1 MSLQENIGKLIT
13 TDDLFKKDAIHI
25 AVAPV
30 IATDILYPGA
40 PLGFSEP
47 GNTQKVEVNRVS
59 PIGIVDPFLPSPVK
73 EGEKFFM
80 FLFPNTITGLRH
92 DWIHPAFVTDTP
104 LTNNIE
110 IPSYT
115 STSAAF
121 QDRSRSYEHLNA
133 VAHDFGMSFED
144 FIHDLTVFSDFRDDD
159 MYTYSV
165 PDAEVY
171 DYDWPTIWRYF
182 TEYTG
187 IETSLSHDCPYSC
200 SC

>member
-30 IATDILYPGA
+30 IAMDILYPGA

-47 GNTQKVEVNRVS
+47 GNTQKVEVNRVNS
-59 PIGIVDPFLPSPVK
+59 IGIVDPFLPSPVK

-92 DWIHPAFVTDTP
+92 DWNHPAFTADTSA
-104 LTNNIE
+104 TNTVE
-110 IPSYT
+110 RT
-115 STSAAF
+115 VETATSAAF
-121 QDRSRSYEHLNA
+121 QDRSRSYEYLNN
-133 VAHDFGMSFED
+133 VAHELDMSFTD
-144 FIHDLTVFSDFRDDD
+144 FIHDLTEYDQGRGDN
-159 MYTYSV
+159 MLTYSV
-165 PDAEVY
+165 ADGGIY

-187 IETSLSHDCPYSC
+187 IEINLSYDCPYSC

>member
-92 DWIHPAFVTDTP
+92 DWIHPAFTSD
-104 LTNNIE
+104 
-110 IPSYT
+110 T
-115 STSAAF
+115 STTNTTERLVDTTTNAAF
-121 QDRSRSYEHLNA
+121 QDRSRSYEYLND
-133 VAHDFGMSFED
+133 VAHHFGMSFED
-144 FIHDLTVFSDFRDDD
+144 FIHDLTAFSDFRADD

-165 PDAEVY
+165 PDNGVY